1 MRSKF
6 AILLAISASLL
17 MTVAVFAGRPVH
29 RVTGG
34 ASDSFPGLGTERY
47 ALNASVDEAGAVSGQ
62 GSFTFVLPVAEFHA
76 VINCLEVDGNVAWI
90 GMTVTETDNSLE
102 YPNGLPVGQNLVWQ
116 LRDNGQGANAA
127 PDQQSFF
134 VSGPACTTK
143 PDLLGFA
150 TFEFD
155 TGNIR
160 IE

>member
-6 AILLAISASLL
+6 AILLAIAASLL
-17 MTVAVFAGRPVH
+17 MTVAVFAGRPIH

-34 ASDSFPGLGTERY
+34 ASDSFPGLGTEQY
-47 ALNASVDEAGAVSGQ
+47 ALNARVDEAGAVSGQ
-62 GSFTFVLPVAEFHA
+62 GSFTFVFPVAEFHA

-90 GMTVTETDNSLE
+90 GMTITETDNSL
-102 YPNGLPVGQNLVWQ
+102 PFPGGLPVGLNLVWQ

-127 PDQQSFF
+127 PDEQSFF
-134 VSGPACTTK
+134 FPGPACTEQ
-143 PDLLGFA
+143 PDLFGVA